1 MEEDKKANLEI
12 VTRLAGKVIKATV
25 SELPHEFSEQ
35 ATVEKEEGMLHH
47 YITKYTENNQRYAE
61 SWIQINI
68 FGRCFCLW
76 KKRIKI

>member
-1 MEEDKKANLEI
+1 MEKKKKANLEI

-25 SELPHEFSEQ
+25 SELPHEVSEQ
-35 ATVEKEEGMLHH
+35 ATVEKEKGMLHH

>member
-1 MEEDKKANLEI
+1 MEKKKKANLEI

-25 SELPHEFSEQ
+25 SELPHEVSEQ